1 MCFIENFSLILI
13 FAVFIGNMD
22 GLIDDVFASMAFA
35 FDLPISRKRN
45 RIEDSVTQTRLRPD
59 FMLLVREALLFKMED
74 KSMSGSFT
82 DAADDLLVSVLI
94 TPCCPRESCSSH
106 QISKCPIH
114 SKSEPKL
121 LILFPHFLILLNR
134 QK

>member
-1 MCFIENFSLILI
+1 
-13 FAVFIGNMD
+13 MD

-74 KSMSGSFT
+74 KSMFGSFA
-82 DAADDLLVSVLI
+82 DAADDLLVSV
-94 TPCCPRESCSSH
+94 PWCPRESCRSR

-121 LILFPHFLILLNR
+121 SFFY
-134 QK
+134 